1 MAFKMKLVAG
11 LGNPGIQYEM
21 TRHNVGF
28 QVVDSLCTATG
39 ATLRY
44 ESKYKGYFCKTKF
57 KNQDI
62 LLLKPDTY
70 MNLSGEAVRA
80 IANYLKVET
89 TDILVV
95 HDDVSLILGRVKLQ
109 QAGGAG
115 GQHGVESII
124 ECLGKN
130 TFDRLKVGVGP
141 DPGGARRASFVL
153 SKPAPEDAE
162 LYQKSLEL
170 ASETAQS
177 WIVNGPLDTANKY
190 NGINLAQPVEVKPKV
205 RPPNEQEI
213 EALGLFEEALR
224 AVSEKLKEKGV
235 VLAEGD
241 IIRSTLKRQVMGG
254 LDAEEIKRLHEEF
267 YREIPQLHRVHE
279 QRWKKLIE
287 QRWLSEGDKQGS

>member
-1 MAFKMKLVAG
+1 MKLVAG
-11 LGNPGIQYEM
+11 LGNPGLQYEM

-57 KNQDI
+57 KNHD
-62 LLLKPDTY
+62 LVLLKPDTY

-80 IANYLKVET
+80 IANYLKIDSE
-89 TDILVV
+89 DILVI
-95 HDDVSLILGRVKLQ
+95 HDDVSLVLGRLKVQ
-109 QAGGAG
+109 HGGGAG

-153 SKPAPEDAE
+153 SRPAPEDAE
-162 LYQKSLEL
+162 LYERSLKL
-170 ASETAQS
+170 AADAATS
-177 WIVNGPLDTANKY
+177 WILAGPLETANKY
-190 NGINLAQPVEVKPKV
+190 NGINLAQPDEPKPKV
-205 RPPNEQEI
+205 RVPNEKEQA
-213 EALGLFEEALR
+213 ALNELQVALQAFLQQLR
-224 AVSEKLKEKGV
+224 VRGAQVDAVEFLNSALKKQNVKNVEPHEMKDFSVNILRG
-235 VLAEGD
+235 
-241 IIRSTLKRQVMGG
+241 I
-254 LDAEEIKRLHEEF
+254 AEE
-267 YREIPQLHRVHE
+267 HRIHE

-287 QRWLSEGDKQGS
+287 HWLIENAWHDQNA

>member
-1 MAFKMKLVAG
+1 MKLVAG
-11 LGNPGIQYEM
+11 LGNPGLQYEM

-57 KNQDI
+57 KNHD
-62 LLLKPDTY
+62 LVLLKPDTY

-80 IANYLKVET
+80 IANYLKVDSN
-89 TDILVV
+89 DILVI
-95 HDDVSLILGRVKLQ
+95 HDDVSLVLGRLKVQ
-109 QAGGAG
+109 HGGGAG

-153 SKPAPEDAE
+153 SRPAPEDVE
-162 LYQKSLEL
+162 LYERSLKL
-170 ASETAQS
+170 AVDAATS
-177 WIVNGPLDTANKY
+177 WILVGPLETANKY
-190 NGINLAQPVEVKPKV
+190 NGINLAQPDEPKPKV
-205 RPPNEQEI
+205 RLPNE
-213 EALGLFEEALR
+213 
-224 AVSEKLKEKGV
+224 KEKAALDELKVALQAFLQQLQDRGV
-235 VLAEGD
+235 QVDAAEFLN
-241 IIRSTLKRQVMGG
+241 SVLKRQSVKNVEPQE
-254 LDAEEIKRLHEEF
+254 LKDFSEKFLHG
-267 YREIPQLHRVHE
+267 IALAHRIHE

-287 QRWLSEGDKQGS
+287 HSWHDENAEKV

>member
-1 MAFKMKLVAG
+1 MKLVAG
-11 LGNPGIQYEM
+11 LGNPGLQYEM

-57 KNQDI
+57 KNHD
-62 LLLKPDTY
+62 LVLLKPDTY

-80 IANYLKVET
+80 IANYLKVDSN
-89 TDILVV
+89 DILVI
-95 HDDVSLILGRVKLQ
+95 HDDVSLVLGRLKVQ
-109 QAGGAG
+109 HGGGAG

-153 SKPAPEDAE
+153 SRPAPEDVE
-162 LYQKSLEL
+162 LYERSLKL
-170 ASETAQS
+170 AADAATS
-177 WIVNGPLDTANKY
+177 WILVGPLETANKY
-190 NGINLAQPVEVKPKV
+190 NGINLAQPDEPKPKV
-205 RPPNEQEI
+205 RLPNE
-213 EALGLFEEALR
+213 
-224 AVSEKLKEKGV
+224 KEKAALDELKVALQAFLQQLQDRGV
-235 VLAEGD
+235 QVDAAEFLN
-241 IIRSTLKRQVMGG
+241 SVLKRQSVKNVEPQE
-254 LDAEEIKRLHEEF
+254 LKDFSEKFLHG
-267 YREIPQLHRVHE
+267 IAHAHRIHE

-287 QRWLSEGDKQGS
+287 HSWHDENAEKV